1 MRKVLSTTLL
11 ILEAKFL
18 GDLEIAAIPDPRSGL
33 HDARLPRNELR
44 KSSFSSHV
52 TDSKWKKKNYILL
65 NVVNLDK
72 FNPTPAI
79 FNDLVYESDGN
90 TAS

>member
-52 TDSKWKKKNYILL
+52 TDSKWKKKI
-65 NVVNLDK
+65 
-72 FNPTPAI
+72 I
-79 FNDLVYESDGN
+79 FC
-90 TAS
+90 